1 MRTVRLVIFDIGGT
15 IIEDNGEVIASFRA
29 ALAANGLTAT
39 DAELKELKGSSKRD
53 VIKKFVE
60 RQWGFEE
67 AKNEERIRKAYG
79 DFKAALESKFSNG
92 GVKPVAG
99 ARATFAWLKANN
111 IVCATTTG
119 FYRSVTEIVLSSAGW
134 RETFAAN
141 ICSDDVKDGRPAPF
155 MIFRAMEAA
164 RVGDVREVLNVGDTP
179 LDLQAGGRAGVLGV
193 IGVLTGIHK
202 QERLLRESP
211 SHLIASVAELPSLIE
226 THYS

>member
-15 IIEDNGEVIASFRA
+15 IIEDNGEVIASFSA

-99 ARATFAWLKANN
+99 ARATFAWMKANN
-111 IVCATTTG
+111 IASATTTG
-119 FYRSVTEIVLSSAGW
+119 FYRSGTEIVPSSAGW
-134 RETFAAN
+134 RGWVSRDE
-141 ICSDDVKDGRPAPF
+141 
-155 MIFRAMEAA
+155 
-164 RVGDVREVLNVGDTP
+164 
-179 LDLQAGGRAGVLGV
+179 
-193 IGVLTGIHK
+193 
-202 QERLLRESP
+202 LR
-211 SHLIASVAELPSLIE
+211 
-226 THYS
+226 